1 VEPRR
6 HLVVPSPAPHPH
18 PRPAPNAEAC
28 AVRWGWGAPPPHS
41 KGSEITSE
49 CQILDTY
56 FVYIDLFTILLEE
69 SPALQSP
76 FLGIRNPRFPGI
88 NLPKITQPGFEPKT
102 HLHISTSPR
111 DAAKTAVSKMGSSS
125 PEGLRFAGRVRWR
138 GEEKVSTSMRWWV
151 WASPA
156 LIETALSDRAPPM
169 SQLLQNFIGI

>member
-1 VEPRR
+1 MEPGR
-6 HLVVPSPAPHPH
+6 HLVVPSPSPQ
-18 PRPAPNAEAC
+18 RRSR

-49 CQILDTY
+49 RQLLDTD

-69 SPALQSP
+69 SPALESP

-88 NLPKITQPGFEPKT
+88 NLSKITQPGFEPKT

-125 PEGLRFAGRVRWR
+125 PEGLRFAGRVR
-138 GEEKVSTSMRWWV
+138 
-151 WASPA
+151 
-156 LIETALSDRAPPM
+156 
-169 SQLLQNFIGI
+169 

>member
-1 VEPRR
+1 M
-6 HLVVPSPAPHPH
+6 
-18 PRPAPNAEAC
+18 
-28 AVRWGWGAPPPHS
+28 RWGWGAPPPHS